1 MRTPGHIDEA
11 TVRRLLSGEIAGEEA
26 RRVAEHLAEPCERCE
41 ELLSARADPLDGS
54 LDAALLAL
62 SPRTGEPG
70 NDVEWARI
78 QRRLRPARRA
88 AWRPASLAA
97 AAAVAVALAVG
108 IGLEARRR
116 SEEAS
121 GDGLKGREV
130 ERVSA
135 RLRFSVS
142 LPGPAGPA
150 LERAA
155 SGAVV
160 PPEASLL
167 FRVEASAPAQLA
179 LLRAGPEGSEV
190 IWRGSSSGPGAVD
203 VEIDGR
209 PAAYPLRGL
218 AGRQRFAL
226 LAAPSLDAEA
236 LQAAR
241 RALSGSAAAGA
252 PGPAI
257 SLDVVEVLVR

>member
-41 ELLSARADPLDGS
+41 ELLSVRADPLDGS

-78 QRRLRPARRA
+78 QRRLRPARRV
-88 AWRPASLAA
+88 AWRHAGL

-116 SEEAS
+116 SEEAG

-190 IWRGSSSGPGAVD
+190 IWRGSASGPGAVD